1 MKNKTKFTFLTLVLA
16 AGLVISACGKTPSGQ
31 SQSSI
36 NQNSDSSMPES
47 TSSAQESTSSAQQST
62 SSSQQSTSSSQATN
76 KCTVNFVVDGQ
87 VVQSSQVEKGEVA
100 EYRGVTPSKASSGS
114 IVYRFKGWDKDI
126 TQPINADTTFN
137 AVFEETEYA
146 NEIVVD
152 DFESY
157 KNTGRMKEAGWKAL
171 TYTNAAGWTTETNAE
186 VLLSSNAAEG
196 QKALRFNAWEN
207 AGDYKFAKDFA
218 DGSITK
224 SANAIKFNLM
234 VPSMNLVKIL
244 IYAKATIAGKEMV
257 ADFKYTL
264 GVTSNEYVE
273 YTIPIADEGWGMY
286 GDAGKTFPVVADYI
300 GVHQDDIVKHITKIE
315 FYIKGD
321 DGIGGQPYAAF
332 FDSFKFI
339 TLNNPQ
345 REFKQNISLRD
356 RYTGITSSGNT
367 VRFDIGANGAATA
380 RVLDLETPI
389 VVSGSY
395 SRDGETLT
403 FRSSDNGATLVYTG
417 TITDNGKIIN
427 YASASGSLKNEVED
441 MKLNAVQVV
450 DDFEQYSESG
460 TAYSQK
466 NTDATQISGARGAFY
481 SEHYTGEGS
490 SDWGKNGWQLLPEGD
505 EINLIEDEAG
515 AHSGKKYL
523 SLKHFSGNAA
533 RYMPWGLA
541 NGLGEKNC
549 FRGSKFS
556 FWAKGF
562 VNKLTVWTVS
572 HSDPTPSSVSGN
584 SGYWKKQAFNIG
596 SNISEWKHLEVELN
610 PKLVYYG
617 FIIMIE
623 KDYVS
628 DSQLFI
634 DDIEFYSADPYAAYV
649 PPEVKKMPVSM
660 NYQGIVK
667 DHFAAQLFIRSET
680 QVYLMIPGLLSTSLK
695 GTYTFDEVQIV
706 ITFNNNGGVY
716 TADVSEDLKTISFK
730 SVSGDGQAAQYLNG
744 VSFEMLDYADN
755 AEMYDDDGAMY
766 YQSNKDVTARSGAR
780 GAYYCEYKQG
790 SESSST
796 PVGGKTWMLMGGAG
810 DQLKLGVTNVQQ
822 DPTLRAYE
830 GQKYLQ
836 MKKSTA
842 GDMRYMEWGL
852 YDGTA
857 QPHTGVSK
865 FSIALYNP
873 LSTETNVVVS
883 VYKAQKITS
892 ENLDTAKVDKEIT
905 LQANQD
911 WTVYTIDL
919 DPSETYYGY
928 AVLAPKASATG
939 YFGVDL
945 AYYYNVDNDPNL
957 FFYAKKDMVIYGNI
971 TPGAAGIKFD
981 NGGKF
986 YLACAE
992 LGANNVE
999 GSYDMEMVDYSSQ
1012 YMILSVQG
1020 TEVKGSYTVTEAGV
1034 VTFTVTEVNGAMAS
1048 YIPIGT
1054 IFSNH

>member
-16 AGLVISACGKTPSGQ
+16 AGLIISACGKTPSGQ

-100 EYRGVTPSKASSGS
+100 EYRGATPSKASSGS
-114 IVYRFKGWDKDI
+114 TVYRFKGWDKDI

-244 IYAKATIAGKEMV
+244 VYAKATILGQERV

-286 GDAGKTFPVVADYI
+286 GEAGKTFPVVADYI
-300 GVHQDDIVKHITKIE
+300 GIHQDDIVKHITKIE

-332 FDSFKFI
+332 FDSFKFV
-339 TLNNPQ
+339 TLDNPQ

-367 VRFDIGANGAATA
+367 VRFDIGENGAATA
-380 RVLDLETPI
+380 RVLDLETPM

-403 FRSSDNGATLVYTG
+403 FRSSDNGTTLVYTG

-490 SDWGKNGWQLLPEGD
+490 SDWGKSGWQLLPEGD

-523 SLKHFSGNAA
+523 SLKHFSGKAA

-541 NGLGEKNC
+541 NDLGEKNC

-562 VNKLTVWTVS
+562 VNKLTITAVS
-572 HSDPTPSSVSGN
+572 HSNPTPSSISGT
-584 SGYWKKQAFNIG
+584 SGYFKKQEFNFG
-596 SNISEWKHLEVELN
+596 KNLNEWQHVEVELN

-623 KDYVS
+623 KDYLG
-628 DSQLFI
+628 DAELFI
-634 DDIEFYSADPYAAYV
+634 DDIEFYSANPYAKYV
-649 PPEVKKMPVSM
+649 VPLPPEPK
-660 NYQGIVK
+660 
-667 DHFAAQLFIRSET
+667 HFDAADC
-680 QVYLMIPGLLSTSLK
+680 YLAKLNGLLPIQLSFDRNNTAHYIAPNYATMVN
-695 GTYTFDEVQIV
+695 GTYVIDEDDVTLTFGETTYVATI
-706 ITFNNNGGVY
+706 
-716 TADVSEDLKTISFK
+716 ADDYSKLTFK
-730 SVSGDGQAAQYLNG
+730 SVNGSDTVAQNLNG
-744 VSFEMLDYADN
+744 LSFDRVDFAETGEKYADV
-755 AEMYDDDGAMY
+755 GQMY
-766 YQSNKDVTARSGAR
+766 YDGFTDENGVSGAR
-780 GAYYCEYKQG
+780 GAYYCDRWLG
-790 SESSST
+790 SGST
-796 PVGGKTWMLMGGAG
+796 PLGGNGWGLMGGNG
-810 DQLKLGVTNVQQ
+810 DQIGLEQGGPVGYQYPTFKRSGSADLRYIQWELYKGTAKERKGVNSFNVWLKNPADNEMSIKLYVFKNKQLNPSNQQ
-822 DPTLRAYE
+822 DRVELP
-830 GQKYLQ
+830 
-836 MKKSTA
+836 
-842 GDMRYMEWGL
+842 
-852 YDGTA
+852 
-857 QPHTGVSK
+857 
-865 FSIALYNP
+865 
-873 LSTETNVVVS
+873 
-883 VYKAQKITS
+883 IT
-892 ENLDTAKVDKEIT
+892 IP
-905 LQANQD
+905 ANQD
-911 WTVYTIDL
+911 WTLYTVQL
-919 DPSETYYGY
+919 NPEASYYGFGLYTYKGATNAYLGLDGAYFCGVDDNPNY
-928 AVLAPKASATG
+928 AYYTKNNMVLSGSTLAGEASIKFGTAGKAYLTCSAANINNQQVSYTMDIGSTGQEMIITMGENTLKGLYQVDTSTFKAS
-939 YFGVDL
+939 F
-945 AYYYNVDNDPNL
+945 
-957 FFYAKKDMVIYGNI
+957 
-971 TPGAAGIKFD
+971 
-981 NGGKF
+981 
-986 YLACAE
+986 
-992 LGANNVE
+992 
-999 GSYDMEMVDYSSQ
+999 
-1012 YMILSVQG
+1012 
-1020 TEVKGSYTVTEAGV
+1020 TVTEATGQFAALV
-1034 VTFTVTEVNGAMAS
+1034 AANTV
-1048 YIPIGT
+1048 
-1054 IFSNH
+1054 FSD